1 MKRFFYIQKHLTT
14 PIFLIHLSLVLSVV
28 YPFSIPMLKILQNL
42 HVISQLPKIEN
53 IYTLLAAAIAYT
65 TAILIVPKSAKIY
78 RIPSLTAL
86 FLGFIYIISLVRA
99 DVKILSWCFR
109 RYLIYTTGLCLL
121 LSVPASN
128 IRDHSQVTLW
138 VSFLL
143 SLLLLAFLSFGLHFR
158 AVLLNKLSL
167 LYPLNSLF
175 HPNIMGSLM
184 GIGLLTS
191 VGLINGL
198 KKSQR
203 YIGILC
209 KVAIFVFTIAFLLT
223 QSRAAWIS
231 FLISLP
237 FLYTERKKRLISFAF
252 TASLLIFFLT
262 TIFLLPENLKSYI
275 KFADKFALSMEYR
288 TRIWKAALAVFS
300 KHIFLGVGIGGFTLV
315 PERLYNL
322 PYKVSSVHNQYIE
335 FLLETGIIGFTTF
348 FFLIIATIAKLKNII
363 KQKNCSS
370 PSIRLIPVAIFIFLL
385 INFFF
390 ESRLKTTQ
398 FNVIFYTTIGIIWNG
413 AQQRDRN

>member
-1 MKRFFYIQKHLTT
+1 
-14 PIFLIHLSLVLSVV
+14 
-28 YPFSIPMLKILQNL
+28 
-42 HVISQLPKIEN
+42 
-53 IYTLLAAAIAYT
+53 
-65 TAILIVPKSAKIY
+65 
-78 RIPSLTAL
+78 
-86 FLGFIYIISLVRA
+86 
-99 DVKILSWCFR
+99 
-109 RYLIYTTGLCLL
+109 
-121 LSVPASN
+121 
-128 IRDHSQVTLW
+128 
-138 VSFLL
+138 
-143 SLLLLAFLSFGLHFR
+143 
-158 AVLLNKLSL
+158 
-167 LYPLNSLF
+167 
-175 HPNIMGSLM
+175 MGSLM

-262 TIFLLPENLKSYI
+262 TIFLLPEYLKSYI